1 MLIGSKTI
9 RCILILSKT
18 YKAISLNRVTKK
30 STIIDRQTTL
40 QVEICLQ
47 IQNLIKTL
55 NLMITNQKHQ
65 QLQKLDFGINYTI
78 QLKM

>member
-1 MLIGSKTI
+1 M
-9 RCILILSKT
+9 
-18 YKAISLNRVTKK
+18 TKK

>member
-9 RCILILSKT
+9 RCIPILSKT